1 MRLNPFA
8 PKDDPMYESLFCFG
22 GGPGGGGEGGGMS
35 GSGGPPQSGG
45 SRSSSNAGN
54 IGVGSGAGL
63 GASSD
68 GRDRS
73 GGSGSDG
80 GNDNNNQQDR
90 QAYSDRFG
98 GVSTRNFNVD
108 TNQGFVD
115 TDKGRVYG
123 SSEDLSK
130 GIAEGDISPTE
141 RQDTAIGMASD
152 IMGVDRSNVALG
164 GDLFF
169 GEEDVLANQ
178 DLSFGSGAAAGPAL
192 SGDAVSFTPTP
203 VTSQVSQ
210 PAPEL
215 TPEVAQIASGI
226 LDQAV
231 PGRVAEGVRAD
242 PVMGGSLFMD
252 DIDIF
257 DPTRPDLARDP
268 SQPAVSIR
276 AATPADQVLAQARGM
291 TEADYAAG
299 LAQSLDQPFSVDV
312 DAARA
317 QQVAEDQAMGMSQ
330 FGVGSLAQAAREV
343 ELETGVPASQVA
355 GIVGLTGPAATTS
368 RTPQEMALTGSQ
380 TFDVQPSVQGT
391 FDPRIS
397 AGVMSDSPQQFDLEQ
412 MQLANDLIARSTA
425 AANRTPVTLD
435 RAMQKDREGYF
446 SPGEYEIADTNQFQE
461 QPEDQQIYG
470 GRGIATPQAAT
481 LTDAERM
488 SQQGVDAEMTGIPI
502 GATAERREIAGQDPR
517 APDYTLAEAQ
527 ANLEAA
533 RAEAYR
539 DKQFGFDTG
548 LPSSVNIFGAQV
560 PTGVGLIEGI
570 ADALLQPD
578 ASLANA
584 MSQYGIRTID
594 GNPVPKNAANYNPQG
609 LDVVTAGGPIGEGGR
624 TAAYDAR
631 GNVVYDSAG
640 MMDRIGDI
648 FTGGTPENIEELY
661 ARQRTIDEQQREM
674 QGGGDGGQQILPPPV
689 EQPPEAPVVD
699 DQGRVLVQPYQY
711 QQRGPISYAY
721 TGLPSLAPTRL
732 RPSYQ
737 ASKRFSPLFPVS

>member
-1 MRLNPFA
+1 MRLNPLH
-8 PKDDPMYESLFCFG
+8 PSDNPMEEMLFCFG
-22 GGPGGGGEGGGMS
+22 GPSDSDTGGPSTQDAQMNELDQISADFENMSQQQAAGQSVTSGMS
-35 GSGGPPQSGG
+35 GGVGRGG
-45 SRSSSNAGN
+45 S
-54 IGVGSGAGL
+54 L
-63 GASSD
+63 
-68 GRDRS
+68 
-73 GGSGSDG
+73 
-80 GNDNNNQQDR
+80 NDNDG
-90 QAYSDRFG
+90 D
-98 GVSTRNFNVD
+98 
-108 TNQGFVD
+108 
-115 TDKGRVYG
+115 
-123 SSEDLSK
+123 
-130 GIAEGDISPTE
+130 GIPNSIDATP
-141 RQDTAIGMASD
+141 
-152 IMGVDRSNVALG
+152 GVDRSG
-164 GDLFF
+164 
-169 GEEDVLANQ
+169 
-178 DLSFGSGAAAGPAL
+178 FGSPSQSVADSYDQAVGSIAAGVNVFDPGGAAGRGFGPIGYGPGPSIGPAEGPAL
-192 SGDAVSFTPTP
+192 GAGSAGTTAKQTEAEAAAAKAGVPSDVFVTNNGNIVRSRDGTP
-203 VTSQVSQ
+203 VTSSRSVQEAAKAAGTDTSSIMDAIRGAAGTDFGEGFGTTPGSRAADQGPQGTAITQAALEPAKVEAARQVT
-210 PAPEL
+210 PGL

-252 DIDIF
+252 DIDVF
-257 DPTRPDLARDP
+257 EP
-268 SQPAVSIR
+268 SNVLEGGLQPQAQPG
-276 AATPADQVLAQARGM
+276 TPAEQVL
-291 TEADYAAG
+291 
-299 LAQSLDQPFSVDV
+299 S
-312 DAARA
+312 
-317 QQVAEDQAMGMSQ
+317 QVSK
-330 FGVGSLAQAAREV
+330 EV
-343 ELETGVPASQVA
+343 ELETGVPAQEVA
-355 GIVGLTGPAATTS
+355 GIIGLTGPAVSTS
-368 RTPQEMALTGSQ
+368 RTPQELALTGSQ

-461 QPEDQQIYG
+461 QPEDEAIYG

-548 LPSSVNIFGAQV
+548 LPGSIDVFGAKI
-560 PTGVGLIEGI
+560 PTGVGVLEGV
-570 ADALLQPD
+570 ADALFNPD
-578 ASLANA
+578 AALANA
-584 MSQYGIRTID
+584 IAERGIRTID
-594 GNPVPKNAANYNPQG
+594 GSPVPEGTANYNPQG

-674 QGGGDGGQQILPPPV
+674 QGGDGGQQILPPPV